1 MWFPLN
7 VSRASNKTQCT
18 DDIELWFIVLAF
30 VQYSEWM
37 DFVCMREI
45 VWVFA
50 CVRAKD
56 IECKQKHTEEQSY
69 KPKWWHFSL
78 CALGCCA
85 VLSYAVCA
93 ACFKNRMCSIRDRNH
108 IVCIILI
115 LFCGSCCSWL
125 FRGMY
130 VFVCLYFAIIDLHW
144 IEYGI
149 DVMRSDAVLLLLL
162 LSLLLQFFYL
172 WDFSCCY
179 YYCCCYTKS
188 HNNTENKSKDNQNN
202 NQ

>member
-1 MWFPLN
+1 MI
-7 VSRASNKTQCT
+7 S
-18 DDIELWFIVLAF
+18 IECVESIEQNSMHWWHRTVIYRIGFRSIFRMNGFRLYARDCLG
-30 VQYSEWM
+30 
-37 DFVCMREI
+37 VCVCI
-45 VWVFA
+45 L

-69 KPKWWHFSL
+69 KSKWWHFSL

-162 LSLLLQFFYL
+162 L
-172 WDFSCCY
+172 
-179 YYCCCYTKS
+179 
-188 HNNTENKSKDNQNN
+188 
-202 NQ
+202 